1 MTALAAALPAR
12 DEVIVRLMA
21 LLDLA
26 GVGPANVNR
35 LRGLAGST
43 AVLIQAVEEGAPPE
57 SPLAVDKLFGRVRD
71 QWARVRLGRYRD
83 LLGETTDAGH
93 HVVLADDPDYP
104 RNLVGVSTAAPI
116 LYVWGSLERLDP
128 RALALVGSVEPTK
141 RGIARAHKM
150 ARLCTAHRIQ
160 VISGLARGIDTA
172 AHEGAL
178 KSGAPTF
185 AVVGH
190 GLRYLYPPENKGL
203 AERITEQG
211 AVISQFP
218 PGVRPDRWT
227 FPMRNELM
235 CTIAKGTVIVE
246 VEQGEKFGSVIQ
258 ARFSI
263 KHGRSVFILHSN
275 LTELES
281 PVATELVQSGQAVD
295 VQGFDDVLNTLEKS
309 SQTFAPGAAAAD
321 LFAPPTEGIEAEQ
334 ETAGPCAILFD
345 VDGVIHDARDVMKR
359 AYIEAIRSVSKLK
372 VRDEEID
379 VVVGYPPPKVYAK
392 FGVSFTAANAAY
404 NRAYSRLVRDTEC
417 VFKPVVAFLRRAR
430 KAGFKVGIV
439 TSQPRGRVQQVLVR
453 AGIER
458 DLDVSITWNDVPKG
472 RTKPDPF
479 GLQQALAVLQVP
491 PERAMYVGDM
501 PSDLLA
507 ARNARM
513 RCVAVGWG
521 LGREAD
527 LMRYSPDLFVSDFGE
542 LDALLDL
549 CPGSKAA
556 SRRERIGG
564 A

>member
-1 MTALAAALPAR
+1 MIMTAIPAALTAR
-12 DEVIVRLMA
+12 DEIVVRLMA

-43 AVLIQAVEEGAPPE
+43 GALIQAVEEGAPSE
-57 SPLAVDKLFGRVRD
+57 GPLATDKLFGRVRD
-71 QWARVRLGRYRD
+71 EWARVRLGRYRD
-83 LLGETTDAGH
+83 LLGETIDAGH
-93 HVVLADDPDYP
+93 RIVLADDPDYP
-104 RNLVGVSTAAPI
+104 RNLVGISTAAPI
-116 LYVWGSLERLDP
+116 LYVWGSLDRLDP

-141 RGIARAHKM
+141 RGVARARKM

-172 AHEGAL
+172 AHESAL

-218 PGVRPDRWT
+218 PSVRPDRWT

-295 VQGFDDVLNTLEKS
+295 VKGFDDVLATLEKS
-309 SQTFAPGAAAAD
+309 SQTFAPGAEGAD
-321 LFAPPTEGIEAEQ
+321 LFTPPTEALEAEL

-359 AYIEAIRSVSKLK
+359 AYIEAIRSIAKRTI
-372 VRDEEID
+372 RDEEMD

-392 FGVSFTAANAAY
+392 FGVSFTEANPIY
-404 NRAYSRLVRDTEC
+404 NRAYGRLVRDTEC
-417 VFKPVVAFLRRAR
+417 VFRPVVSFLRRAR

-439 TSQPRGRVQQVLVR
+439 TSQPRGRVRQVLAR
-453 AGIER
+453 AGIEK

-472 RTKPDPF
+472 RTKPDPY
-479 GLQQALAVLQVP
+479 GLQQALAVLQIP

-501 PSDLLA
+501 PTDLLA

-527 LMRYSPDLFVSDFGE
+527 LMRYSPDLFVSEFGE
-542 LDALLDL
+542 LDALLEL
-549 CPGSKAA
+549 CPGSTAA
-556 SRRERIGG
+556 SRVGG